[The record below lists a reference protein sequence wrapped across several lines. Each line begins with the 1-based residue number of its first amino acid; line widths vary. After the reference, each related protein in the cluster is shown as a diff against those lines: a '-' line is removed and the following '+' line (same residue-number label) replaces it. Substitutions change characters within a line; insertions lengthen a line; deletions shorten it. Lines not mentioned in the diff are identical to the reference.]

1 MTEKQMMPCEAC
13 RGTGG
18 FEMNGGQSMSN
29 EYFECELCDGTG
41 EVVADENYIK
51 EVFQRA
57 KKSWRTV
64 IDGPSHFTEE
74 E

>member
-41 EVVADENYIK
+41 GSD
-51 EVFQRA
+51 
-57 KKSWRTV
+57 
-64 IDGPSHFTEE
+64 FTEE